1 MRIIT
6 GKATANTK
14 PKKICVVSPLLMPP
28 IISSAPIA
36 IHIQKPTLT
45 IALSPLPIFMI
56 TIYPD
61 SLADSIRSHLAKK

>member
-1 MRIIT
+1 MRIII

-14 PKKICVVSPLLMPP
+14 PKKICVVSPPLMPP

-45 IALSPLPIFMI
+45 IALSPLPIFII
-56 TIYPD
+56 TYRRCFFQKTLIP
-61 SLADSIRSHLAKK
+61 IFFF